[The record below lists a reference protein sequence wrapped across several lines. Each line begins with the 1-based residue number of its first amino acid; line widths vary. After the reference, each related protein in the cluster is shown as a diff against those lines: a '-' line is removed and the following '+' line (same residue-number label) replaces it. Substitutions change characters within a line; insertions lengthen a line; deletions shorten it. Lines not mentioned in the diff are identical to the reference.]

1 MNIYPTQRKCPDC
14 GQLFTWFCSCR
25 AAPCEVFAFDRK
37 LPEGAV
43 LFGAPVDAFARDP
56 EPDGSRWV
64 ELAYA
69 VSMVESEVTISKE
82 DLERCAQNFARYPC
96 APVVIEHADTDWFPN
111 VEWAKPHGHVEELRV
126 GEREVT
132 ELDGSK
138 RMAATL
144 EGRVSFDSETAPL
157 VGPKKTWRFGS
168 VTLIKG
174 ATDEA
179 TGAGLGCLL
188 WSWSLTSHPRL
199 TGLTPIPASQ
209 RIGALTPEQAAQIR
223 AALDNTSNAS
233 PRGPAAPN
241 PSPPEKTM
249 NKFGMILA
257 ALGLAAAAS
266 EEDAEKRV
274 TAAAQFGVDALKA
287 LGLAATATPAEFAKR
302 AAELQT
308 LAAKV
313 PAMETELAT
322 FRTERDARAKADRAA
337 YLDDVIAANPALAP
351 VRASLQL
358 HADTDWSGFSTAYP
372 RPSREDIATA
382 AAEATQRAQDAGRTE
397 TVTANA
403 RTKDAPAQPKP
414 SDTRREIAE
423 ILSEFGFDFDAMAV
437 TDAIAKGHTPATLR
451 AALQAA

>member
-1 MNIYPTQRKCPDC
+1 MNLHPTPPNEAVWQLAARIAQRH
-14 GQLFTWFCSCR
+14 GYLT
-25 AAPCEVFAFDRK
+25 FDRK
-37 LPEGAV
+37 LPDGAV

-56 EPDGSRWV
+56 EPDGTRWV

-82 DLERCAQNFARYPC
+82 DLERCAANFQRYPC
-96 APVVIEHADTDWFPN
+96 APVVIEHADTDWMPN
-111 VEWAKPHGHVEELRV
+111 NEWAKPHGHVEELRV
-126 GEREVT
+126 GEREIT

-144 EGRVSFDSETAPL
+144 EGRVSFDAETAPL

-209 RIGALTPEQAAQIR
+209 RIGALSDDQR
-223 AALDNTSNAS
+223 AAIRSALDSTT
-233 PRGPAAPN
+233 PRGPAAPTH
-241 PSPPEKTM
+241 STPEKTM

-358 HADTDWSGFSTAYP
+358 HADTDWSGFGTAYP
-372 RPSREDIATA
+372 RPSREDIAKA
-382 AAEATQRAQDAGRTE
+382 SAEATQRAQDAGRTE

-414 SDTRREIAE
+414 SDIRREIAE

>member
-1 MNIYPTQRKCPDC
+1 MSTGTPRIW
-14 GQLFTWFCSCR
+14 QLATRLARRRGWLT
-25 AAPCEVFAFDRK
+25 FDRK
-37 LPEGAV
+37 PPAGSVVLGATT
-43 LFGAPVDAFARDP
+43 DAFARDP

-69 VSMVESEVTISKE
+69 VSMAGSDVTLSRE
-82 DLERCAQNFARYPC
+82 DFEACVRNFQRYPC
-96 APVVIEHADTDWFPN
+96 APVVIEHADTDWLPN
-111 VEWAKPHGHVEELRV
+111 NEWAAPHGHVEELRI
-126 GEREVT
+126 GERTIT
-132 ELDGSK
+132 ELDGST
-138 RMAATL
+138 RAAATL
-144 EGRVSFDSETAPL
+144 EGRVSFDAATAPI
-157 VGPKKTWRFGS
+157 VGAKKTWRFGS
-168 VTLIKG
+168 ITMIKG
-174 ATDEA
+174 AVDEA
-179 TGAGLGCLL
+179 TGAPLGCLL

-199 TGLTPIPASQ
+199 TGLEPIPASQ
-209 RIGALTPEQAAQIR
+209 RFAALTDDQR
-223 AALDNTSNAS
+223 AALRSALDSTT
-233 PRGPAAPN
+233 RGPAALTH
-241 PSPPEKTM
+241 STPEKTM

-313 PAMETELAT
+313 PAMEAELAA

-372 RPSREDIATA
+372 RPSREDIAKA
-382 AAEATQRAQDAGRTE
+382 SAEATQRAQDAGRTE

-414 SDTRREIAE
+414 FDTRREIAE

-451 AALQAA
+451 AALAA